1 MNDSEQKKFDRLYQ
15 KHLITLKL
23 QGKSK
28 STIDLYS
35 RPLRRLATFFDRC
48 PDTLTP
54 DDLKTY
60 FAALT
65 ESHSWSTVKTDRNGI
80 QFFWR
85 YVLDKHWDFV
95 EIIKPPTVKR
105 LPVILTKLEIERLL
119 NSARKLRY
127 YTILLTLYSMGL
139 RLSEGLN
146 LTIADIDSELMRA
159 HLRQCKGGRDR
170 YVDLPLRTLNAL
182 RRYWVTHRN
191 PRFLFPE
198 GQTAK
203 QRHRATQPMSLSCT
217 QKAMSQLVRDSGINK
232 TVSPHSLRHSFA
244 THLLEE
250 GLSLRAIQTI
260 LGHMC
265 PKTTAIYTQLTKT
278 VQLNSRQSINRM
290 ITLPAQLRQLAWQ
303 NQRIVYD
310 LLFREAAETLNTFGF
325 NHKGLNARLGMT
337 GVLHTHSRRLD
348 HHPHV
353 HFVVPGGGINI
364 DRREWR
370 KLKGQYLFNSSNL
383 AKVFRARLLK
393 ALEAAGLLT
402 PALKKALPTLWVAHC
417 EHVGKG
423 EPATCPDTSIGESS
437 VTGKSPPANME
448 TSASPTET
456 ARREKQK
463 RAP

>member
-1 MNDSEQKKFDRLYQ
+1 MEPIEQKRFEQLYQ
-15 KHLITLKL
+15 KHLTNLKL
-23 QGKSK
+23 QGKRP

-35 RPLRRLATFFDRC
+35 RPIRRLARFFDRC
-48 PDTLTP
+48 PDTLTA

-60 FAALT
+60 FAALVQT
-65 ESHSWSTVKTDRNGI
+65 HSWSTVKTDRNGI

-146 LTIADIDSELMRA
+146 LTIADIDSELMRV

-182 RRYWVTHRN
+182 RRYWATHRN

-290 ITLPAQLRQLAWQ
+290 IDTM
-303 NQRIVYD
+303 D
-310 LLFREAAETLNTFGF
+310 L
-325 NHKGLNARLGMT
+325 KG
-337 GVLHTHSRRLD
+337 
-348 HHPHV
+348 
-353 HFVVPGGGINI
+353 
-364 DRREWR
+364 DRR
-370 KLKGQYLFNSSNL
+370 
-383 AKVFRARLLK
+383 
-393 ALEAAGLLT
+393 
-402 PALKKALPTLWVAHC
+402 
-417 EHVGKG
+417 
-423 EPATCPDTSIGESS
+423 
-437 VTGKSPPANME
+437 
-448 TSASPTET
+448 
-456 ARREKQK
+456 
-463 RAP
+463 